1 MKKIAKIIENSTESQ
16 ENENKNTKL
25 KSILKQKMPPR
36 YAYYSKIKEDQ
47 LKKHRVRQVLLANK
61 NTPEE
66 VDQ

>member
-16 ENENKNTKL
+16 ENENKKTKL

-66 VDQ
+66 ANQ

>member
-1 MKKIAKIIENSTESQ
+1 MKKIAQIIENSPESQ

-47 LKKHRVRQVLLANK
+47 LKKM
-61 NTPEE
+61 
-66 VDQ
+66 

>member
-1 MKKIAKIIENSTESQ
+1 MKKIAQIIENSPESQ

-47 LKKHRVRQVLLANK
+47 LKKHRVRQILLANK
-61 NTPEE
+61 NMPEE
-66 VDQ
+66 ADQ